1 VLLQFEYNLRHQQQ
15 PQRQQPTPRVH
26 RPQPQPPPA
35 PHAPQ
40 PISQR
45 VEGIA
50 SPESSPELSPTD
62 FQLDLEVG
70 RCQNLPPHPRL
81 PLPPP
86 PPSLPRAE
94 PTAKALQ
101 RQESSEMNPFLPDL
115 DPELDPEPAAM
126 RHADD
131 VKGYDLTG
139 DPSPISVVNHGED
152 DEEDDDAMGSALFPG
167 SDIF

>member
-1 VLLQFEYNLRHQQQ
+1 MLLQFEYNSRRQQQ
-15 PQRQQPTPRVH
+15 PQRPQQTLLAR

-62 FQLDLEVG
+62 FQVDLEAG
-70 RCQNLPPHPRL
+70 RRQNPP
-81 PLPPP
+81 PLPQ
-86 PPSLPRAE
+86 AE
-94 PTAKALQ
+94 RTARALQ
-101 RQESSEMNPFLPDL
+101 RQESSEMNPFLPDI
-115 DPELDPEPAAM
+115 DPELEPEPAFM
-126 RHADD
+126 RHMGG
-131 VKGYDLTG
+131 VKGYDIG
-139 DPSPISVVNHGED
+139 DTSPVSAGKHGEED
-152 DEEDDDAMGSALFPG
+152 DEDAMAGSALFPG